1 VEEAQEVVLVFA
13 HEITTALV
21 TAVVADNSSPA
32 ERRSGAA
39 ERAVTMGQ
47 VRAGALLLERIA
59 PELVAAYQR
68 YYLTQSGPA
77 AVTLEG
83 AALRTAFQTRFPFAA
98 TMQEALQRQL
108 DLVLGGI

>member
-1 VEEAQEVVLVFA
+1 
-13 HEITTALV
+13 
-21 TAVVADNSSPA
+21 
-32 ERRSGAA
+32 
-39 ERAVTMGQ
+39 
-47 VRAGALLLERIA
+47 
-59 PELVAAYQR
+59 VAAYQR

-83 AALRTAFQTRFPFAA
+83 AALRTAFQMRFPFAA